1 MSSLAEQISEKFDLI
16 DPNNNA
22 DLTAIGMAII
32 GIPSDMESTEPT
44 RYEFMR
50 QEVVYSLCLP
60 DVKKGLNKERL
71 VKLKTCL
78 TLAEQAEQAAP
89 DATGDSNLLW
99 TLIGEVEAAEPESKS
114 VKSTKEISSQ
124 TEHSAPSFS
133 VTHAEDVIA
142 DMRSVQESFRS
153 SYSGDI
159 VSVDTDL
166 VETGGSELIASLN
179 KLGRDYADLYDQGF
193 SRDLKIAEEYLG
205 VCRKLQEVEFNQV
218 QLASSLEYA
227 QSVYDG
233 QPKDV
238 SLIQSEHSWLTQIS
252 ESISTLE
259 VARLEKQKD
268 YDERLDT
275 MLSSSRQE
283 LDALQTELEALRQT
297 TLASPADALR
307 SLSQDD
313 SNEDAAHGALDFSD
327 ALYEESLDLY
337 MDWIQGQ
344 RVLIKDKSEKIKA
357 LDNTLAANEAELK
370 NECAASIQAV
380 IDEIAEQQ
388 QTVKST
394 IEIMSKD
401 RDDFADL
408 LDTFKED
415 AGQIIDALQRSMSQR
430 KLFASQFEDCLA
442 SATIQLGRVSDD
454 GFNGGL
460 LWNKIGV

>member
-1 MSSLAEQISEKFDLI
+1 
-16 DPNNNA
+16 
-22 DLTAIGMAII
+22 
-32 GIPSDMESTEPT
+32 
-44 RYEFMR
+44 
-50 QEVVYSLCLP
+50 
-60 DVKKGLNKERL
+60 
-71 VKLKTCL
+71 
-78 TLAEQAEQAAP
+78 
-89 DATGDSNLLW
+89 
-99 TLIGEVEAAEPESKS
+99 
-114 VKSTKEISSQ
+114 
-124 TEHSAPSFS
+124 
-133 VTHAEDVIA
+133 
-142 DMRSVQESFRS
+142 
-153 SYSGDI
+153 

-394 IEIMSKD
+394 IDIMSKD

-454 GFNGGL
+454 GSNGGL

>member
-1 MSSLAEQISEKFDLI
+1 
-16 DPNNNA
+16 
-22 DLTAIGMAII
+22 
-32 GIPSDMESTEPT
+32 
-44 RYEFMR
+44 
-50 QEVVYSLCLP
+50 
-60 DVKKGLNKERL
+60 
-71 VKLKTCL
+71 
-78 TLAEQAEQAAP
+78 
-89 DATGDSNLLW
+89 
-99 TLIGEVEAAEPESKS
+99 
-114 VKSTKEISSQ
+114 
-124 TEHSAPSFS
+124 
-133 VTHAEDVIA
+133 
-142 DMRSVQESFRS
+142 
-153 SYSGDI
+153 
-159 VSVDTDL
+159 
-166 VETGGSELIASLN
+166 
-179 KLGRDYADLYDQGF
+179 
-193 SRDLKIAEEYLG
+193 
-205 VCRKLQEVEFNQV
+205 
-218 QLASSLEYA
+218 LEYA

-283 LDALQTELEALRQT
+283 LDAFQTELEALRQT

-394 IEIMSKD
+394 IDIMSKD